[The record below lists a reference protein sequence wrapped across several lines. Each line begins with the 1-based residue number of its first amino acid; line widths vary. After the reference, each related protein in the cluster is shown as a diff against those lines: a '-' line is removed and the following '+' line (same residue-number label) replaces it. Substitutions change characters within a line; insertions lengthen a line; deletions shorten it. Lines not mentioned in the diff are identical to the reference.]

1 MTIFGVPADFTD
13 FTPAVGILSLLD
25 MISAAFLK
33 EKTNAKMSS
42 GYILMPD
49 VKEGGGSFVD
59 VILNSVSALVFPLAL
74 SLLFPVFLYS
84 IVL

>member
-25 MISAAFLK
+25 MISSAFIK
-33 EKTNAKMSS
+33 QKTNIGMSS

-49 VKEGGGSFVD
+49 LKDGGSFID
-59 VILNSVSALVFPLAL
+59 TILNIVSALVFPLAL